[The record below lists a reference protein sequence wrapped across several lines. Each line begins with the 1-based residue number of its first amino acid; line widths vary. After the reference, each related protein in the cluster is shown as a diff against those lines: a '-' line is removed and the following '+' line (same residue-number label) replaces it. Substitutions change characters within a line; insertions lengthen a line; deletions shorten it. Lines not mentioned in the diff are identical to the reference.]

1 MKMKSYLNKKRSVT
15 TKDVI
20 RCLNENGVQV
30 SESEAEE
37 VIDFLYFLAEL
48 TVKQYFKD
56 RKDGQNLP

>member
-1 MKMKSYLNKKRSVT
+1 MNKYLNKKRSVT

-20 RCLNENGVQV
+20 RALNKNGREV

-37 VIDFLYFLAEL
+37 ILDFLYLLAEI

-56 RKDGQNLP
+56 CKDGENVP